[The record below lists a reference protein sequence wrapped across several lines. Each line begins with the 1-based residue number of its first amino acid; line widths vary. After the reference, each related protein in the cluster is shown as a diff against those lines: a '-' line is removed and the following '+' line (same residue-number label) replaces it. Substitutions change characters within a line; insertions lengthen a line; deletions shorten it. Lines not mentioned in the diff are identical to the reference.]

1 MPSRVFFQSK
11 KINSDYT
18 LLLFPF
24 YCKEHFKQQ
33 ILSCMQ
39 IIVGNINN
47 VTLNSWTNPSVITQ
61 HSDLR
66 HQSNNI
72 YNIKI
77 YNHNNL
83 SYNIQFET
91 QVLIYFFF
99 PLQHMNILHTQ
110 MQLMMMLNVGR
121 DQQKTTPFVL
131 HFHLVTNSHV
141 FFLAH
146 FVRDKSKHTKES

>member
-47 VTLNSWTNPSVITQ
+47 VTLNLWTNPSVITQ

-83 SYNIQFET
+83 SYNIQFKT
-91 QVLIYFFF
+91 QVLIYFFPSLAYEYTTYLDAVDDDVKCRQRPTENHSLRSSF
-99 PLQHMNILHTQ
+99 SLGHEFTRLFLGPLCQRQ
-110 MQLMMMLNVGR
+110 V
-121 DQQKTTPFVL
+121 
-131 HFHLVTNSHV
+131 
-141 FFLAH
+141 
-146 FVRDKSKHTKES
+146 